1 MYGDGSGA
9 HGRETEIREGSHSCT
24 CHEVLVMT
32 AATIILFAL
41 AALILVLRWWHVWGI
56 AERQLKGR
64 QR

>member
-1 MYGDGSGA
+1 
-9 HGRETEIREGSHSCT
+9 
-24 CHEVLVMT
+24 MT